1 MFFKKVKKR
10 VIENNKY
17 NIGDTVTFKMKGDLK
32 VGLIREIYQDDND
45 IISYEVNVGGEC
57 PYLVI
62 IEENRIIN
70 KLGS

>member
-1 MFFKKVKKR
+1 
-10 VIENNKY
+10 
-17 NIGDTVTFKMKGDLK
+17 MKGDLK